1 VTIMGEMNIKIK
13 DGYLLERIADLAKLH
28 NRAPDLEALALIAS
42 AVEAI
47 EPFDLVKEARRIAA
61 MTPKGIKQIDSTV
74 LVREDREDPD
84 R

>member
-1 VTIMGEMNIKIK
+1 MREMNIRIK
-13 DGYLLERIADLAKLH
+13 DEYMLGRIADLAKVH
-28 NRAPDLEALALIAS
+28 DRTPDLEALELIAAGLD
-42 AVEAI
+42 AV

-61 MTPKGIKQIDSTV
+61 MTPKGHKQTDSTV